1 MSVTGY
7 RTVEIFAPA
16 EMGSVTFER
25 MTGGEALGAPFELD
39 VDVLS
44 PTGDIPA
51 VEVLG
56 KSFTVAL
63 SQGAPPPR
71 YYNGIVTRLAQVAWT
86 GAAFRYRVKLRPTLW
101 MMTKMSNCRIY
112 QNTTIPDLI
121 MERFGAHGVVVKKH
135 LGYED
140 YPEWEYLVQYNETD
154 FNLVSRLMEQEGIF
168 YYFVHEKGKHT
179 MWLVD
184 GLTMPD
190 AVAGY
195 SKIQFSPTGDRAM
208 DLSKQ
213 HETIDSWSESSQ
225 VEPGAYAA
233 KEFDFEEPG
242 MPLLSTQP
250 GPHPPSTADMEIF
263 EYPGR
268 YIEAEDRNDY
278 VQRRLDEQQLDH
290 QQIQGTGN
298 ARGIAAGFLFTLTD
312 HPAAAFNRQYLVT
325 SATYALT
332 ATQHRSGSAD
342 ASGAADAGP
351 DFRCSFVGIDSKRHY
366 RPRLATPKPFV
377 QGPQTA
383 MVVGP
388 KGEEIWTDKYG
399 RVRVQFHWDRYG
411 TRDEKSSCLVRVS
424 QVWAGS
430 GWGAMHVP
438 RIGQEVIVDFLE
450 GDPDRPIITGR
461 VYDGANMPPY
471 ALGTNASRSVLRS
484 HSTKGGGPNNFN
496 ELSFEDKLGSEQ
508 VFLQAEKD
516 LTILVKNDESR
527 DVVHDR
533 MKKIGHDETV
543 EVGNNRT
550 EHVTK
555 DETIH
560 IGQNRTETVGQD
572 ERIVIT
578 GGRTE
583 SVGKD
588 EHLTINGARTHK
600 VGQDESIFIT
610 GARLEKVD
618 LGEHVTIAGPRTLQ
632 VNKDD
637 TVNIGGKSTVAVS
650 HDQIVTVGKK
660 LTVNATD
667 EIILKSGRASITL
680 KSNGDVTIKGA
691 NLTLNGS
698 DDIAVKGG
706 GNVTVKGSKVA
717 QN

>member
-1 MSVTGY
+1 MPVTGY
-7 RTVEIFAPA
+7 RTVEIFPPA
-16 EMGSVTFER
+16 EMGPVTFER

-44 PTGDIPA
+44 PTGDIPTA
-51 VEVLG
+51 KVLG
-56 KSFTVAL
+56 KSFTIAL

-86 GAAFRYRVKLRPTLW
+86 GAAFRYRAKLRPTLW
-101 MMTKMSNCRIY
+101 MMTKVSNCRIY

-121 MERFGAHGVVVKKH
+121 MERLGAHGVAVKKH
-135 LGYED
+135 LGYD
-140 YPEWEYLVQYNETD
+140 KYPEWEYLVQYNETD

-168 YYFVHEKGKHT
+168 YYFVHENGKHT

-184 GLTMPD
+184 GLTVPD
-190 AVAGY
+190 VVAGY

-208 DLSKQ
+208 DPSKQ
-213 HETIDSWSESSQ
+213 HETIDSWGESSQ

-263 EYPGR
+263 EYPGH
-268 YIEAEDRNDY
+268 YIDTRDRDEY

-332 ATQHRSGSAD
+332 ATQHTSGGAGAD
-342 ASGAADAGP
+342 P
-351 DFRCSFVGIDSKRHY
+351 DFRCSFAGIDSKRHY
-366 RPRLATPKPFV
+366 RPPLATHKPFV

-399 RVRVQFHWDRYG
+399 RVKVQFPWDRYG
-411 TRDEKSSCLVRVS
+411 KRDERSSCFVRVS

-438 RIGQEVIVDFLE
+438 RIGQEVVVDFLE

-471 ALGTNASRSVLRS
+471 ALGANATRSVLRS

-496 ELSFEDKLGSEQ
+496 ELSFEDKIGSEQ

-516 LTILVKNDESR
+516 LKILVKNDEAR
-527 DVVHDR
+527 EVIHDR
-533 MKKIGHDETV
+533 MQKIGHDETV
-543 EVGNNRT
+543 AIGNNRN
-550 EHVTK
+550 EHVTN
-555 DETIH
+555 DETIK

-572 ERIVIT
+572 ESIFII
-578 GGRTE
+578 GARTE
-583 SVGKD
+583 KVGKD
-588 EHLTINGARTHK
+588 EHVSIVGARTQR
-600 VGQDESIFIT
+600 VGEDERIFIT
-610 GARLEKVD
+610 GARTEKVD
-618 LGEHVTIAGPRTLQ
+618 KDEHVSIVGTRTLK

-637 TVNIGGKSTVAVS
+637 TVNIGGKSTVMVAQ
-650 HDQIVTVGKK
+650 DQVVTVGQK

-667 EIILKSGRASITL
+667 EIILKSGSASITL
-680 KSNGDVTIKGA
+680 KSNGDIAIKGA
-691 NLTLNGS
+691 NLTFNGS
-698 DDIAVKGG
+698 GDVTVKGS

>member
-1 MSVTGY
+1 MPVTGY
-7 RTVEIFAPA
+7 RTVDIFPPA
-16 EMGSVTFER
+16 EMGPVTFER

-44 PTGDIPA
+44 PTGDIPTA
-51 VEVLG
+51 KVLG
-56 KSFTVAL
+56 KSFTIAL
-63 SQGAPPPR
+63 SQGFPPPR

-86 GAAFRYRVKLRPTLW
+86 GAAFRYRAKLRPTLW
-101 MMTKMSNCRIY
+101 MMTKVSNCRIY

-121 MERFGAHGVVVKKH
+121 MERFGAHGVTVKKH
-135 LGYED
+135 LGSD
-140 YPEWEYLVQYNETD
+140 RYPKWEYLVQYNETD
-154 FNLVSRLMEQEGIF
+154 FNLVSRLMEHEGIF

-184 GLTMPD
+184 ALTVPD
-190 AVAGY
+190 AVAGH

-208 DLSKQ
+208 DPSKQ
-213 HETIDSWSESSQ
+213 HETIDSWGESSQ

-242 MPLLSTQP
+242 KPLLSTKP

-263 EYPGR
+263 EYPGHF
-268 YIEAEDRNDY
+268 IATPDRDDY
-278 VQRRLDEQQLDH
+278 VQRRLDEQQLDY

-332 ATQHRSGSAD
+332 ATQHTSGGAD
-342 ASGAADAGP
+342 ADP

-366 RPRLATPKPFV
+366 RPRLATHKPFV

-383 MVVGP
+383 IVVGP

-399 RVRVQFHWDRYG
+399 RVKVQFHWDRYG
-411 TRDEKSSCLVRVS
+411 KRDEKSSCFVRVS

-430 GWGAMHVP
+430 GWGAMHIP
-438 RIGQEVIVDFLE
+438 RIGQEVVVDFLE

-471 ALGTNASRSVLRS
+471 ALGANATRSVLRS

-496 ELSFEDKLGSEQ
+496 ELSFEDKIGAEQ
-508 VFLQAEKD
+508 VFLQAERD
-516 LTILVKNDESR
+516 LEILVKNDEAR
-527 DVVHDR
+527 EVKHDR

-543 EVGNNRT
+543 DVGNNRT
-550 EHVTK
+550 ERVTK
-555 DETIH
+555 DETIK

-572 ERIVIT
+572 ESISIT
-578 GGRTE
+578 
-583 SVGKD
+583 
-588 EHLTINGARTHK
+588 GARTQK
-600 VGQDESIFIT
+600 VGKDESIFIT
-610 GARLEKVD
+610 GARTEKVGKD
-618 LGEHVTIAGPRTLQ
+618 EHVSIIGARRTVARTRRHIGRGPKVGQ
-632 VNKDD
+632 DD
-637 TVNIGGKSTVAVS
+637 TVNIGGKSTVMVS
-650 HDQIVTVGKK
+650 QDQVVTVGKK
-660 LTVNATD
+660 LTLNATD
-667 EIILKSGRASITL
+667 EIILKSGSASIIL
-680 KSNGDVTIKGA
+680 KSNGDITIKGA

-698 DDIAVKGG
+698 GDIAVKGN

>member
-7 RTVEIFAPA
+7 RTVDIFPPA
-16 EMGSVTFER
+16 EMGPVTFER

-44 PTGDIPA
+44 PTGDIPTA
-51 VEVLG
+51 KVLG
-56 KSFTVAL
+56 KSFTIAL
-63 SQGAPPPR
+63 SRGAPPPR

-86 GAAFRYRVKLRPTLW
+86 GAAFRYRAKLRPTLW
-101 MMTKMSNCRIY
+101 MMTKVSNCRIY

-121 MERFGAHGVVVKKH
+121 MERLGAHGVTVKKH
-135 LGYED
+135 LGYD
-140 YPEWEYLVQYNETD
+140 KYPNWEYLVQYNETD

-168 YYFVHEKGKHT
+168 YYFVHDKGKHT

-184 GLTMPD
+184 ALTVPD

-213 HETIDSWSESSQ
+213 HETIDSWGESSQ

-242 MPLLSTQP
+242 KPLLSTKP

-263 EYPGR
+263 EYPGH
-268 YIEAEDRNDY
+268 YIETPDRNDY
-278 VQRRLDEQQLDH
+278 VQRRLDEQQLDY

-312 HPAAAFNRQYLVT
+312 HPAAGFNREYLVT
-325 SATYALT
+325 SATYAIT
-332 ATQHRSGSAD
+332 ATQHTSG
-342 ASGAADAGP
+342 GADAGP

-366 RPRLATPKPFV
+366 RPPLVSHKPLV

-399 RVRVQFHWDRYG
+399 RVKVQFHWDRYG
-411 TRDEKSSCLVRVS
+411 TRDEKSSCFVRVS

-430 GWGAMHVP
+430 GWGAMHIP
-438 RIGQEVIVDFLE
+438 RIGQEVVVAFLE

-471 ALGTNASRSVLRS
+471 ALAANATRSVLRS

-496 ELSFEDKLGSEQ
+496 ELSFEDKIGSEQ
-508 VFLQAEKD
+508 VFLQAERD
-516 LTILVKNDESR
+516 LAILVKNDEAR
-527 DVVHDR
+527 DVKHDR
-533 MKKIGHDETV
+533 TKKIGHDETV
-543 EVGNNRT
+543 DVGNNRT
-550 EHVTK
+550 EHVTN
-555 DETIH
+555 DEAIH
-560 IGQNRTETVGQD
+560 IGQNRTETVGKD
-572 ERIVIT
+572 ESIFIT
-578 GGRTE
+578 GARTE
-583 SVGKD
+583 KVGKD
-588 EHLTINGARTHK
+588 ESVSIIGARTQK

-610 GARLEKVD
+610 GARLEKVGKD
-618 LGEHVTIAGPRTLQ
+618 EHVSITGPRTLK
-632 VNKDD
+632 VDKDD
-637 TVNIGGKSTVAVS
+637 TVSIGGNSTVTVS
-650 HDQIVTVGKK
+650 QDQIVTVGKK
-660 LTVNATD
+660 LTLNAT
-667 EIILKSGRASITL
+667 EQITLKTGSASITL
-680 KSNGDVTIKGA
+680 KSSGDITIKGA
-691 NLTLNGS
+691 NLTLDGS
-698 DDIAVKGG
+698 GDITVKGS